1 MVEIGAA
8 EATEAMM
15 PDEAGSQRN
24 RNKMGFVECTSYVVG
39 NIIGSGIF
47 ITPTTILSYTQS
59 AGLSLIVWVGCG
71 LISLLGAICYIE
83 LGTSILEPGC
93 DFAYT
98 VYVGWEAIA
107 FAFMWVSVF
116 ITYPASAAVQALT
129 FGQYIVNGISPALAI
144 GSPWHEI
151 TERILGYSIV
161 VILTFLNFYAIDR
174 FAARFQVVV
183 TTAKMLAM
191 GIIIATGFYYLIFKG
206 WTQNLEN
213 MMEGSV
219 YAPGKLTLAFYGGLW
234 SYAGWDILNYGT
246 PEIEKP
252 RRTMP
257 LSLISG
263 ILIVCATY
271 VAINV
276 SYFVVLSPAEV
287 LNSTAV
293 AADFAQKAL
302 GNFSYAIPFMVAILL
317 VGTLNSNIF
326 CGSRFMYAAAR
337 ERHLP
342 TCISCVN
349 EASNSPRAALLGQ
362 LICTFIVSFVH
373 IDTLINYVT
382 FVMWAQKVVT
392 VVALLYLRYAK
403 LPVAEGAIKIPIV
416 LSVIFL
422 VLSVVLVVVPFVEEP
437 IVTFIGVGV
446 VISGLVFFYALV
458 RPAHAPVFLQ
468 RINDCTTKFT
478 CRLLHSR
485 PDLKK
490 DIPETMVNTDE
501 VGAEAEAS
509 TRDESSGKSEEI
521 FSPQSR
527 HSS

>member
-1 MVEIGAA
+1 MV
-8 EATEAMM
+8 
-15 PDEAGSQRN
+15 PDEAGARRA
-24 RNKMGFVECTSYVVG
+24 RNKMGFIACTSYVVG

-47 ITPTTILSYTQS
+47 ITPTTILSYTHS
-59 AGLSLIVWVGCG
+59 VGLSLIVWIGCG

-116 ITYPASAAVQALT
+116 VTYPASAAVQALT
-129 FGQYIVNGISPALAI
+129 FGQYIVNGISPALALEA
-144 GSPWHEI
+144 PWHEFA
-151 TERILGYSIV
+151 ERLLGYLV
-161 VILTFLNFYAIDR
+161 VVVLTFLNFYSIDR

-183 TTAKMLAM
+183 TSAKMLAM
-191 GIIIATGFYYLIFKG
+191 AIIIITGFYYLVFEG
-206 WTQNLEN
+206 WTANLKN
-213 MMEGSV
+213 PMEGSV

-246 PEIEKP
+246 PEIDKP

-263 ILIVCATY
+263 ILIVSATY
-271 VAINV
+271 AAINI
-276 SYFVVLSPAEV
+276 SYFIVLSPAEMS
-287 LNSTAV
+287 NSTAV
-293 AADFAQKAL
+293 AADFAQKTL

-326 CGSRFMYAAAR
+326 CGSRFMHAAAR
-337 ERHLP
+337 EGHLP

-362 LICTFIVSFVH
+362 LICTFLVSFVH

-392 VVALLYLRYAK
+392 VMALLYLRYAK
-403 LPVAEGAIKIPIV
+403 LPVAEGMYSHFNFMNWFDLYLFLGAIKVPIV
-416 LSVIFL
+416 LTLLFL
-422 VLSVVLVVVPFVEEP
+422 LLSLVLVVVPFVEEP
-437 IVTFIGVGV
+437 V
-446 VISGLVFFYALV
+446 VS
-458 RPAHAPVFLQ
+458 
-468 RINDCTTKFT
+468 
-478 CRLLHSR
+478 
-485 PDLKK
+485 
-490 DIPETMVNTDE
+490 
-501 VGAEAEAS
+501 
-509 TRDESSGKSEEI
+509 
-521 FSPQSR
+521 
-527 HSS
+527 